1 MHIPQLLYALLCG
14 PNIEVV
20 EARLPESSGLRLVS
34 QQTALLRVA
43 PFAFGEQGAGCALLQ
58 HLHHS
63 GGSSDLGLRKK
74 QVDVFRHNDIAD
86 DHEPIALA
94 GLFQD
99 REESVAAP
107 SRTEKRQSPIAGA
120 GDKVEVMRPIRAMQ
134 TAGHNSPWY
143 RQHRSRPCK
152 KTQGRGTHCLE
163 TGNGE
168 ESEAWATRPPAYI
181 IGGYELT
188 KGGLNEL
195 DEVFVKDEDCQ

>member
-1 MHIPQLLYALLCG
+1 
-14 PNIEVV
+14 
-20 EARLPESSGLRLVS
+20 
-34 QQTALLRVA
+34 
-43 PFAFGEQGAGCALLQ
+43 
-58 HLHHS
+58 
-63 GGSSDLGLRKK
+63 
-74 QVDVFRHNDIAD
+74 
-86 DHEPIALA
+86 
-94 GLFQD
+94 
-99 REESVAAP
+99 
-107 SRTEKRQSPIAGA
+107 
-120 GDKVEVMRPIRAMQ
+120 VMRPIRAMQ